1 MQMLN
6 SLLFPLFFITRICI
20 YLAIFI
26 SENSKLRTP
35 NLSTDINSNTYFRLR
50 FGLSNLNVLKDLCG
64 VGELSALKLIAY

>member
-26 SENSKLRTP
+26 SENFKLRTP
-35 NLSTDINSNTYFRLR
+35 NLSTYINSNTYFRLR
-50 FGLSNLNVLKDLCG
+50 FGLADLNILNDLCG
-64 VGELSALKLIAY
+64 VGKFSALKFNAY